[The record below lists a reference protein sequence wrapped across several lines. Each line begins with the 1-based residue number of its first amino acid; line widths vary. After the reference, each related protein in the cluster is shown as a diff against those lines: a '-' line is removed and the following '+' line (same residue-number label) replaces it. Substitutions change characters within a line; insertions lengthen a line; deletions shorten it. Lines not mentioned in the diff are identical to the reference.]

1 MRVLDAVVERVRRRT
16 EGGSAQ
22 RQSLDLRLFT
32 AAAVA
37 WPVTLVALRLP
48 AVASAAI
55 AAAGALLAGG
65 LVVRGR
71 RGAVRA
77 GDRVGL
83 GRHGGVDW
91 PAGPDRRGRV
101 LETVALAAAAVAVT
115 CTATAG
121 HLITRQAG
129 TVDRL
134 AAQRA
139 IVRVEGV
146 VTSDPR
152 PVAAGLSGHRSL
164 VIAKLSV
171 RQIIGRGMRSA
182 PHTPVLVLG
191 DERWLSVHWHER
203 VAVTGRLRLADP
215 GEDIEAV
222 LTARGPPRVLGGAGP
237 LFDAVES
244 VRSDMR
250 TATDGLPSDPRGLV
264 PALVMGDTS
273 RLPQDLNDDM
283 RATGMTHLNAV
294 SGSNVT
300 MVLLATMW
308 VAGWLRIRGRWRLV
322 VAVVALGLFVLLCR
336 PEPSVVR
343 AAVMGV
349 VGLVGMSLAR
359 RTAGPPVLAAAVLL
373 LLVID
378 PWLAASYGFALS
390 TLATAGLLFFARPW
404 ADLMARFLPRPLAP
418 LAEAVAIPMA
428 AQAMCAPVIVL
439 LQGSVSL
446 IGIPANVLAAPLV
459 APATMCGVITVL
471 LAPVS
476 VDLARLTAWL
486 AALPTAGIA
495 WVAHTCAR
503 VPLGMLPWPDGAF
516 GAVLLAVLTL
526 VLLCTGAW
534 LLRTLWV
541 RPYLAGAG
549 AVLAAAA
556 WAPTPVSGWPP
567 PGWVYVACDVGQG
580 DGGVLATGPGHALV
594 VDTGPEP
601 AAMDRCLDRLRIEVV
616 DAVVL
621 THFHADHVGG
631 LQAVFDG
638 RQVRAL
644 YATPV
649 SSIDPTNADDE
660 ASEEP
665 LVRSIA
671 ARHGLAVQTL
681 ATGDILDIG
690 SVHALVLGPS
700 RLIHAGSVQNNAS
713 VVLDVR
719 THGLRLLMTGDIE
732 KEAAAMVLAQL
743 KRLPDAPGVDV
754 LKVPHHGSANQD
766 SELEHYVRAPLAVI
780 SVGAHNDYGHPAPR
794 TLDLLRDSGSTVERT
809 DRGGDI
815 AIIARNGAPL
825 VARQ

>member
-1 MRVLDAVVERVRRRT
+1 MLTDLVERLRRPPERPA
-16 EGGSAQ
+16 GAGHA
-22 RQSLDLRLFT
+22 LDLRLFT
-32 AAAVA
+32 AAAVG

-48 AVASAAI
+48 APACIGLAL
-55 AAAGALLAGG
+55 AGALLAVSL
-65 LVVRGR
+65 LVRSGR
-71 RGAVRA
+71 RAAGRTTGITRIVAVSTP
-77 GDRVGL
+77 
-83 GRHGGVDW
+83 GVEHI
-91 PAGPDRRGRV
+91 DRRGRV
-101 LETVALAAAAVAVT
+101 LDTVALAGVAVALVGGS
-115 CTATAG
+115 TAG
-121 HLITRQAG
+121 HLLTRQAG
-129 TVDRL
+129 TVDQL

-139 IVRVEGV
+139 TVRVEAV

-152 PVAAGLSGHRSL
+152 PVGAGLRGHQSL
-164 VIAKLSV
+164 VITKLSV
-171 RQIIGRGMRSA
+171 RQVIGRGLRST

-191 DERWLSVHWHER
+191 DERWLGVHWHER
-203 VAVTGRLRLADP
+203 VAVRGRLAPADR
-215 GEDIEAV
+215 GEDVVAV
-222 LTARGPPRVLGGAGP
+222 LAARGPPQVIGDAGP
-237 LFDAVES
+237 LFRAVEAL
-244 VRSDMR
+244 RGDTR
-250 TATDGLPSDPRGLV
+250 AATDGLPTDPRGLV

-273 RLPQDLNDDM
+273 RLPAELNDDM

-322 VAVVALGLFVLLCR
+322 VAALALGMFVLLCR
-336 PEPSVVR
+336 PEPSVIR

-349 VGLVGMSLAR
+349 VGLVGMSLSR
-359 RTAGPPVLAAAVLL
+359 RAAGAPVLAAAVLL

-404 ADLMARFLPRPLAP
+404 ADRIGRFLPRPLSP
-418 LAEAVAIPMA
+418 LAEAIAIPMA

-459 APATMCGVITVL
+459 APATMCGVLTVL
-471 LAPVS
+471 VAPVS
-476 VDLARLTAWL
+476 VELARLPAWL
-486 AALPTAGIA
+486 AAAPTQGIA
-495 WVAHTCAR
+495 WIAHSCAR
-503 VPLGMLPWPDGAF
+503 VPLGTVPWLGGAG
-516 GAVLLAVLTL
+516 GAVLLAALTL
-526 VLLCTGAW
+526 VALCTGTW

-556 WAPTPVSGWPP
+556 WAPTPINGWPP

-580 DGGVLATGPGHALV
+580 DGGVLAAGPGHAVV

-601 AAMDRCLDRLRIEVV
+601 AAMDQCLDRLQVRVI

-631 LQAVFDG
+631 LSAVFDG
-638 RQVRAL
+638 RSVHAL

-649 SSIDPTNADDE
+649 SSLAPSGGDEE

-665 LVRSIA
+665 LVRAVA
-671 ARHGLAVQTL
+671 AQHQLAVQSL
-681 ATGDILDIG
+681 ATGDVLDIG
-690 SVHALVLGPS
+690 AVHALVLGPT
-700 RLIHAGSVQNNAS
+700 RVIRAGSVQNNAS
-713 VVLDVR
+713 IVLDVR
-719 THGLRLLMTGDIE
+719 TRGLRLLMTGDIE
-732 KEAAAMVLAQL
+732 REAAALILAQL
-743 KRLPDAPGVDV
+743 RRLPAAPPIDV
-754 LKVPHHGSANQD
+754 FKVPHHGSANQD
-766 SELEHYVRAPLAVI
+766 ADLERAVRAPIAVI

-809 DRGGDI
+809 DRGGDV
-815 AIIARNGAPL
+815 AIVARDGVPL
-825 VARQ
+825 VARP